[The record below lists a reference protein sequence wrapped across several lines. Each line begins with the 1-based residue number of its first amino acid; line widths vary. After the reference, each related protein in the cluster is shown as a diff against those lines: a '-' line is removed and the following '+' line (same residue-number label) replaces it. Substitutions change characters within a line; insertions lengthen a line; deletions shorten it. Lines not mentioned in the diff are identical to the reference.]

1 MLMNFWNII
10 FSGVCIYIYKCVH
23 KINPTHCETLLSGF
37 GDVDDI
43 GPGLHFVEL
52 CAGSHRL
59 TSVALEYNLKAV
71 AMDAASLDEIKSK
84 DPITFI
90 GDLYHQHQ

>member
-1 MLMNFWNII
+1 MNFWNINFRVCAYI
-10 FSGVCIYIYKCVH
+10 YIHVCI
-23 KINPTHCETLLSGF
+23 KINPTQCETLLSGF

-59 TSVALEYNLKAV
+59 TSVALEYNLKAI

-84 DPITFI
+84 DPITFVE
-90 GDLYHQHQ
+90 DLYHQHQ